1 MQLSL
6 ALSLVALRRKA
17 QNLLQTNFRPQG
29 SDALIT
35 SDGKIFRAQE
45 E

>member
-6 ALSLVALRRKA
+6 ALSITALRRKA
-17 QNLLQTNFRPQG
+17 QGLQTNFRPQG

-35 SDGKIFRAQE
+35 SDGQVFRARE
-45 E
+45 V